1 VLLEGKVAVVS
12 GIGPGMGRDIS
23 LALAREGADLVIG
36 ARREEPLQ
44 TVAEEIERLG
54 RRAVW
59 KTCDVKDAD
68 QCAALVQAGVDA
80 FGRIDILVN
89 NAFRNGRMDSFEDVD
104 LDDWRKTMDTNFFGT
119 LQLTKAAL
127 PWLKEAASGG
137 RVIMINSTSS
147 QLVEENMGGY
157 AGSKGA
163 LATVTQ
169 TLARELG
176 RCGIR
181 VNGIHPG
188 YIWGP
193 NVEWYFNHLA
203 EERGVDPKVVY
214 DEVADQNAL
223 KYIAPSAEI
232 AGTVVFLASDLSLP
246 ITGQSINASNGQWM
260 Q

>member
-1 VLLEGKVAVVS
+1 
-12 GIGPGMGRDIS
+12 MGRDIS

-36 ARREEPLQ
+36 ARREEHLRP
-44 TVAEEIERLG
+44 VAEEIEGLG

-59 KTCDVKDAD
+59 KTCDIKDAE

-89 NAFRNGRMDSFEDVD
+89 NAFRNGRTESFEAVD

-127 PWLKEAASGG
+127 PWLKEAGSG

-176 RCGIR
+176 RYGIR

-214 DEVADQNAL
+214 DETAEQSAL